1 MDRKTQGFTLLEVL
15 VSIALLAV
23 VLAMVSASLTGLFR
37 SNRQSEQRQNNTVRV
52 QELAEDLRRH
62 WLDPSTMTSPAGTR
76 GDYRLARACTESFT
90 VPTGM
95 TVTVWD
101 VTPNTDGTFTV
112 SSSYSLNTNCGAATE
127 RPANS
132 VRRVRVQSSSTA
144 GPAAELTFEMYGG

>member
-52 QELAEDLRRH
+52 QELVEDLRRH
-62 WLDPSTMTSPAGTR
+62 WLDPTTMTSPVGTR
-76 GDYRLARACTESFT
+76 GDYRLARARTESFT

-112 SSSYSLNTNCGAATE
+112 SSNYSLSTNCSTATE